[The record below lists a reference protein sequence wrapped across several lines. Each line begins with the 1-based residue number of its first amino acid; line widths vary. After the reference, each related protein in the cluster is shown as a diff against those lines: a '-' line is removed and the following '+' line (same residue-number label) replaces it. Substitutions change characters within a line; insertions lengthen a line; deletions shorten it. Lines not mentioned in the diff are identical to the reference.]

1 MTELR
6 LQIGGGAGYP
16 AKLDPM
22 RGVLELEEVS
32 GVDRSALEHLLI
44 LEGFRGVRFLERTDN
59 YVRFRVIAPTRKR

>member
-1 MTELR
+1 VTELR

-32 GVDRSALEHLLI
+32 GVDRSTLEHLLI
-44 LEGFRGVRFLERTDN
+44 LEGLRGGAVPR
-59 YVRFRVIAPTRKR
+59 AHG

>member
-22 RGVLELEEVS
+22 RGVLELAEVS
-32 GVDRSALEHLLI
+32 GVDRRALEHLLI
-44 LEGFRGVRFLERTDN
+44 LEGFRGVQFLERTDN
-59 YVRFRVIAPTRKR
+59 HVRFRVIAPTRKQ